1 MRAFLLGFLLLIGL
15 SLTVLSIRPGGLR
28 RQLGLAARRFRL
40 VLVMGGIYVIS
51 ASVIR
56 VFFPEGWVADYGPP
70 VIALALG
77 ATFLVLAQDPATPP
91 TSKP

>member
-1 MRAFLLGFLLLIGL
+1 MRAFLLGFVMLVGL

-40 VLVMGGIYVIS
+40 VLLMGGIYVLS
-51 ASVIR
+51 STVIR
-56 VFFPEGWVADYGPP
+56 IFFPDGWIADYGPP

-77 ATFLVLAQDPATPP
+77 GALLVLAQDPAAPP
-91 TSKP
+91 ASKP